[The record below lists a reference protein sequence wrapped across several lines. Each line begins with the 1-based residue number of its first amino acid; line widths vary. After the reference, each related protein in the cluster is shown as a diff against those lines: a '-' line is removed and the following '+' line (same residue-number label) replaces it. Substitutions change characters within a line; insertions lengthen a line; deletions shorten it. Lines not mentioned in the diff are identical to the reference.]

1 VRIVLK
7 SHQIHHYMAS
17 TLDDYRR
24 KLINKILLSASPEE
38 VRRFSNT
45 AIRSLIDH
53 KVHGYIIVRFIDKI
67 INDLRELNLL
77 NKDEQQ
83 WSNIAIAMDHFTQL
97 RKKFESSTIL

>member
-1 VRIVLK
+1 
-7 SHQIHHYMAS
+7 MAS

-38 VRRFSNT
+38 VRRFGNT

-53 KVHGYIIVRFIDKI
+53 KVHGYIIVRFIDKM

-83 WSNIAIAMDHFTQL
+83 WSNIATAMDHFTQL

>member
-1 VRIVLK
+1 
-7 SHQIHHYMAS
+7 MAS

-38 VRRFSNT
+38 VRRFGNT

-67 INDLRELNLL
+67 INDLREFNLL

-97 RKKFESSTIL
+97 RKKFESSAIL

>member
-1 VRIVLK
+1 
-7 SHQIHHYMAS
+7 MAR

-38 VRRFSNT
+38 VRRFGNT

-53 KVHGYIIVRFIDKI
+53 KVHGYIIVRFIDKTV
-67 INDLRELNLL
+67 NDLQEFNLL

-83 WSNIAIAMDHFTQL
+83 WSNISLAIEHFTQL
-97 RKKFESSTIL
+97 RKKFESSTIS